1 MSRINGDKS
10 RFHRIRKQ
18 RIQQRIRNRELY
30 NLNVNASTSA
40 KPANASGKTGNS
52 PALVK
57 QSKVHSH
64 D

>member
-18 RIQQRIRNRELY
+18 RVQQRLRNRELY
-30 NLNVNASTSA
+30 NVMKNGSSE
-40 KPANASGKTGNS
+40 PARASGKPGTS
-52 PALVK
+52 PSLVNK
-57 QSKVHSH
+57 SKVHSH